1 MSTKQ
6 QIKIDTG
13 VDWKFVIQYS
23 IVFSILAYLIYIGGK
38 SDKILINFYVARFNL
53 ILFTLL
59 FIGWLCFC
67 IITGKKI
74 IETDTILYALL
85 FLGVTFIS
93 VLLSENFW
101 QSFNEFYLWGM
112 YFLIFIGIKYLI
124 YYGGNRELIFNCFL
138 LIGSL
143 SNITKIIQIV
153 MWYSNW
159 LINTNRGLLIA
170 FQHRVDSPNQSAA
183 FANLILMLALARFV
197 NNKNNPKKTSLI
209 FIILSS
215 VFIVILTTSRGGM
228 LGMVGGAGIIIAI
241 RAIQE
246 KGIIRKIWQNNRRFI
261 FYGVIFFLVLIIIGV
276 SSIISRSG
284 LGTRYVFWMVAFQV
298 FKNHPVFGSGLY
310 TMGNQLLQSI
320 SVPPRAIHVH
330 AHNIFLNILGELG
343 IVGFGVFLLV
353 IVNFL
358 KNTFKINKS
367 DNSYIKVGALGALGS
382 FFSHGIVDTLY
393 VSPYL
398 TMSLIIIISMSS
410 APSKISKYTKKPIVR
425 SASIWAA
432 GFILCVGWVLLMQ
445 RVPLENAIRHYDQN
459 KEYAVEDLKLLE
471 KWKPNWSLGYQQRA
485 ITESFLAIEDKE
497 NQLEHLHIAIDYFKK
512 AIKSDPMWATNYAN
526 LGILYKEIGDYSQ
539 ALAMMKQASILA
551 PESSLIAL
559 NYAII
564 AEETRDYE
572 LAKKYFWNYF
582 IMGGIEDSGPFW
594 HATTLRNKIYYQNR
608 KMDFRKRYVEWNDKN
623 AGWEMY
629 PDRFDWSIHLKLAK
643 YYLDRGEYQL
653 VLPEIQQ
660 VELLGGRRGVNY
672 LELLWLKSKMAI
684 YRGEYS
690 TGLNLAQ
697 TALDG
702 WRIQSIYGPGTYG
715 ESNYSKQIHRSPSID
730 DDLIPQ
736 FEFAPIPD
744 TWINRMVEIGKWYS
758 EIDETEEAK
767 KVFLEVI
774 SIDSNNEDAIAL
786 LKELDTNNNCDD

>member
-23 IVFSILAYLIYIGGK
+23 IVFSILAYLIFVGGRG
-38 SDKILINFYVARFNL
+38 DTILIDFSVARFNL
-53 ILFTLL
+53 ILFTVL
-59 FIGWLCFC
+59 FICWLCFC
-67 IITGKKI
+67 IISGNKI
-74 IETDTILYALL
+74 IETDSVSYALL

-112 YFLIFIGIKYLI
+112 YFLIFIGIQYLI
-124 YYGGNRELIFNCFL
+124 YYGGNRELIFNCLL

-170 FQHRVDSPNQSAA
+170 FQHRGDSPNQSAA

-197 NNKNNPKKTSLI
+197 NNKKNPKKKSLI

-215 VFIVILTTSRGGM
+215 VFIVILTSSRGGM
-228 LGMVGGAGIIIAI
+228 LGMVGGVGIIIAI

-276 SSIISRSG
+276 SSIINRSG
-284 LGTRYVFWMVAFQV
+284 LGTRYVIWMVAFQV

-320 SVPPRAIHVH
+320 SVQTNVIHVH

-343 IVGFGVFLLV
+343 IVGLGVFLLV
-353 IVNFL
+353 LFNFL
-358 KNTFKINKS
+358 KNSYKIIKS
-367 DNSYIKVGALGALGS
+367 DNNYIVVGALGALVS
-382 FFSHGIVDTLY
+382 FFSHGMVDTLY

-398 TMSLIIIISMSS
+398 AMSLIIIISISS
-410 APSKISKYTKKPIVR
+410 APAKISKYTKKPIVR
-425 SASIWAA
+425 SASVWTA
-432 GFILCVGWVLLMQ
+432 GFIICIGWILLIQ
-445 RVPLENAIRHYDQN
+445 RIPLENAIQHYDQN

-471 KWKPNWSLGYQQRA
+471 KWKPNWALGYQQRA
-485 ITESFLAIEDKE
+485 ITESFLALENNE
-497 NQLEHLHIAIDYFKK
+497 NQQEHILIAIDYFKK

-526 LGILYKEIGDYSQ
+526 LGVLYKEIGEYTQ
-539 ALAMMKQASILA
+539 ALANMEQASILA
-551 PESSLIAL
+551 PDSPLIAL

-564 AEETRDYE
+564 AEETRDYD
-572 LAKKYFWNYF
+572 LAKKYFWSY
-582 IMGGIEDSGPFW
+582 ILLAGIEDSGPFW
-594 HATTLRNKIYYQNR
+594 HETTLRNKIYYENR
-608 KMDFRKRYVEWNDKN
+608 KIDFRKRYAEWNDKN
-623 AGWEMY
+623 TGWEMY
-629 PDRFDWSIHLKLAK
+629 PGFDRGIHLELAE
-643 YYLDRGEYQL
+643 YYLDRGEHL
-653 VLPEIQQ
+653 LALPEIKQ
-660 VELLGGRRGVNY
+660 VELMGVRRGVDY

-684 YRGEYS
+684 YRGEY
-690 TGLNLAQ
+690 
-697 TALDG
+697 
-702 WRIQSIYGPGTYG
+702 
-715 ESNYSKQIHRSPSID
+715 
-730 DDLIPQ
+730 
-736 FEFAPIPD
+736 
-744 TWINRMVEIGKWYS
+744 
-758 EIDETEEAK
+758 
-767 KVFLEVI
+767 
-774 SIDSNNEDAIAL
+774 
-786 LKELDTNNNCDD
+786 